1 MNQLFQ
7 WRPAG
12 ASRLWP
18 CLVALLATT
27 QASAQATGHRIRGV
41 VTDAQRAEPVAA
53 AMVRLL
59 ELHRAELT
67 HDDGT
72 FELHGVPAG
81 RYTLT
86 VARIG
91 YRPVSQELVV
101 GAEAPPA
108 LRIVLSPAVVQLQ
121 RQVVTGSVTARTGEE
136 VLSARSVLADAAL
149 DRRLSATV
157 AATLESQPGVAV
169 SSVGGATARPVIRG
183 LGGDRILVLEDGQ
196 RPGDLSS
203 TSGDHAVSVEAL
215 TAKSMEVVRGP
226 MSLLYGSSALGGVV
240 NVVREE
246 LPKSRPEHAHGTLTS
261 QLQSVSRGGTVGG
274 EIQAPLGDRFAGRVE
289 LSARGAGDTRTPLGA
304 LVNTRSQSFG
314 GAAGF
319 AAFAGEDHAGFSYR
333 FLDSDYGIPGGFVG
347 AHPEG
352 VDIAMRRHT
361 LRGEAEHH
369 FARGPLGTLQA
380 SALFTDYSHRELED
394 DGEVGTVFRQRLWSG
409 DLLARHD
416 SVGILTV
423 GAFGL
428 RGQFRDIQTG
438 GSLRTPSTRD
448 WSFAGFAVEELG
460 RGPVRLQLGARYDW
474 ARYAPRA
481 GGQVVVGDREVPI
494 RARTFGAVSGSAG
507 VLYAVVDGVRLGA
520 SVSRAYR
527 TPDFNELY
535 TNGPH
540 LAANSFDVGDPELR
554 QETGIGMDAF
564 VRVTRPRFRAEVA
577 AFRNQLDDYISPSS
591 RGRAIESAQG
601 RPLFQY
607 TNEDALFTGAEGEL
621 EIGLTRRLVLEATT
635 SYVRAEFT
643 NPRAPIPVFTAGL
656 MKVDTSFVEAS
667 RHPALIPPLNGR
679 TELRYETRR
688 GFVGGGARVA
698 ARQERTGD
706 FEAPTDGYAVA
717 HLTAGY
723 RLLRGSRLHLITV
736 RVDNLL
742 DTEYRDH
749 LSRVK
754 EIMPE
759 PGRNVSL
766 LYRLTF

>member
-1 MNQLFQ
+1 ML
-7 WRPAG
+7 A
-12 ASRLWP
+12 
-18 CLVALLATT
+18 VLAT
-27 QASAQATGHRIRGV
+27 APAAAQTTTGHRISGV
-41 VTDAQRAEPVAA
+41 VTDAQRAEPIAA
-53 AMVRLL
+53 AMVRVL
-59 ELHRAELT
+59 ELHRSELT

-72 FELHGVPAG
+72 FELRGVPAG

-91 YRPVSQELVV
+91 FRPVSQELVV
-101 GAEAPPA
+101 GADAPPA
-108 LRIVLSPAVVQLQ
+108 LRIALTPAVVQLQ

-136 VLSARSVLADAAL
+136 VLSARSVLSDAAL

-261 QLQSVSRGGTVGG
+261 QLQSAFRGATVGG
-274 EIQAPLGDRFAGRVE
+274 EVQAPLGDRFAGRVE
-289 LSARGAGDTRTPLGA
+289 LTGRGAGDTRTPLGD
-304 LVNTRSQSFG
+304 LVNTQARSMG
-314 GAAGF
+314 GAAGL
-319 AAFAGEDHAGFSYR
+319 AAFFGEDHAGISYR
-333 FLDSDYGIPGGFVG
+333 FYDNSYGIPGGFVG

-352 VDIAMRRHT
+352 VDIDMRRHT

-369 FARGPLGTLQA
+369 FARGPLSTVQA
-380 SALFTDYSHRELED
+380 SGLFTDYSHEELEE
-394 DGEVGTVFRQRLWSG
+394 DGEVGTVFGQRLWSG

-416 SVGILTV
+416 SIGPLTV
-423 GAFGL
+423 GAFGF
-428 RGQFRDIQTG
+428 RGQYRDIQTG

-448 WSFAGFAVEELG
+448 WSFAGFAVEEVG
-460 RGPVRLQLGARYDW
+460 HGPLRLQLGARYDW
-474 ARYAPRA
+474 ARYAPRT
-481 GGQVVVGDREVPI
+481 GGSVEVGDREVPI
-494 RARTFGAVSGSAG
+494 RARTFGAVSGSLG
-507 VLYAVVDGVRLGA
+507 LLYSLVEDVRLGA

-540 LAANSFDVGDPELR
+540 LAANSYDVGDPELR

-564 VRVTRPRFRAEVA
+564 LRVTRPRFRAEVA

-607 TNEDALFTGAEGEL
+607 TNEDAVFTGAEGEV

-643 NPRAPIPVFTAGL
+643 NARAPIPVFTAGET
-656 MKVDTSFVEAS
+656 KIDTSFVDAS
-667 RHPALIPPLNGR
+667 RYPSLIPPLNGR
-679 TELRYETRR
+679 AELRYETRR
-688 GFVGGGARVA
+688 GFVGGGARFA
-698 ARQERTGD
+698 AQQERTGD
-706 FEAPTDGYAVA
+706 FEAPTDGYGVA

-723 RLLRGSRLHLITV
+723 RILRGSRLHLITL
-736 RVDNLL
+736 RVDNLF

-759 PGRNVSL
+759 PGRNLSL